1 MVTVTERAVERIQE
15 ILSQDPGAQGKA
27 LRLFVKGGGCAGFE
41 YAFSFD
47 TKQDDDTVVSQN
59 GFDILI
65 DPMSS
70 VYLLGLQVDYTEDLN
85 GAGFRFQ
92 NPNATGSCG
101 CGKSFAV

>member
-1 MVTVTERAVERIQE
+1 MITVTDRAVERIHE
-15 ILSQDPGAQGKA
+15 ILSKDPGARGKA

-47 TKQDDDTVVSQN
+47 TQQDDDTVVTHDGVQ
-59 GFDILI
+59 ILI

-70 VYLLGLQVDYTEDLN
+70 VYLQGLQVDYTEDLN